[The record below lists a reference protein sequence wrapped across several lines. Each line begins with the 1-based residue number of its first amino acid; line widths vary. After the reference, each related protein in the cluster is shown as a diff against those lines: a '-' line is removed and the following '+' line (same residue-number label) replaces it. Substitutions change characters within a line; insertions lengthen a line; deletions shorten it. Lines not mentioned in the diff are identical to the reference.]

1 MCDGVVLVTDAVP
14 LDGHRVAV
22 RFSDG
27 YSGVLDM
34 AKYFGYP
41 AFAGL
46 NDPAVFATARA
57 GLGTVLWGD
66 GDIDVAPDT
75 AREEAVPLGASAA
88 LMNPGCFCGR
98 DFVYSNMFGGV
109 PRLMKIPQ
117 ECCVTLGVLL
127 KTNGFISPLIVAR
140 GCPSSNPNRHK
151 EIQWQ
156 KWLFT
161 ASHGAR
167 MLRESNP
174 QITTVDQHMEM
185 RGKVMADIVI
195 KKIHG
200 IDSPRTVMLPTE
212 LVVRQSA

>member
-1 MCDGVVLVTDAVP
+1 
-14 LDGHRVAV
+14 
-22 RFSDG
+22 
-27 YSGVLDM
+27 
-34 AKYFGYP
+34 
-41 AFAGL
+41 
-46 NDPAVFATARA
+46 
-57 GLGTVLWGD
+57 
-66 GDIDVAPDT
+66 
-75 AREEAVPLGASAA
+75 
-88 LMNPGCFCGR
+88 MNPGCFCGR
-98 DFVYSNMFGGV
+98 DFVYSNVFGGV

-117 ECCVTLGVLL
+117 ECCVTLGVLP

>member
-1 MCDGVVLVTDAVP
+1 M
-14 LDGHRVAV
+14 HRL
-22 RFSDG
+22 RRS
-27 YSGVLDM
+27 
-34 AKYFGYP
+34 
-41 AFAGL
+41 
-46 NDPAVFATARA
+46 ARNC
-57 GLGTVLWGD
+57 LM
-66 GDIDVAPDT
+66 
-75 AREEAVPLGASAA
+75 

-98 DFVYSNMFGGV
+98 DFVYSNVFGGV

-127 KTNGFISPLIVAR
+127 KTNGFISPLILAR

>member
-1 MCDGVVLVTDAVP
+1 
-14 LDGHRVAV
+14 
-22 RFSDG
+22 
-27 YSGVLDM
+27 
-34 AKYFGYP
+34 
-41 AFAGL
+41 
-46 NDPAVFATARA
+46 
-57 GLGTVLWGD
+57 
-66 GDIDVAPDT
+66 
-75 AREEAVPLGASAA
+75 
-88 LMNPGCFCGR
+88 MNPVAFGGR

-109 PRLMKIPQ
+109 PPDENTPRVLRHSW
-117 ECCVTLGVLL
+117 GLL
-127 KTNGFISPLIVAR
+127 KTNGFISPLIAAR

-174 QITTVDQHMEM
+174 QITTVDQQMEM

>member
-1 MCDGVVLVTDAVP
+1 
-14 LDGHRVAV
+14 
-22 RFSDG
+22 
-27 YSGVLDM
+27 
-34 AKYFGYP
+34 
-41 AFAGL
+41 
-46 NDPAVFATARA
+46 
-57 GLGTVLWGD
+57 
-66 GDIDVAPDT
+66 
-75 AREEAVPLGASAA
+75 
-88 LMNPGCFCGR
+88 MNPGCFWLPGFCLFEHVWRGSLS
-98 DFVYSNMFGGV
+98 DENT
-109 PRLMKIPQ
+109 PRVLRHSR
-117 ECCVTLGVLL
+117 GLL

>member
-1 MCDGVVLVTDAVP
+1 
-14 LDGHRVAV
+14 
-22 RFSDG
+22 
-27 YSGVLDM
+27 
-34 AKYFGYP
+34 
-41 AFAGL
+41 
-46 NDPAVFATARA
+46 
-57 GLGTVLWGD
+57 
-66 GDIDVAPDT
+66 
-75 AREEAVPLGASAA
+75 
-88 LMNPGCFCGR
+88 
-98 DFVYSNMFGGV
+98 
-109 PRLMKIPQ
+109 MKIPQ
-117 ECCVTLGVLL
+117 ECYATLGVLL
-127 KTNGFISPLIVAR
+127 KTNGFISPLILAR

-185 RGKVMADIVI
+185 RGKVMADSVI

>member
-1 MCDGVVLVTDAVP
+1 
-14 LDGHRVAV
+14 
-22 RFSDG
+22 
-27 YSGVLDM
+27 
-34 AKYFGYP
+34 
-41 AFAGL
+41 
-46 NDPAVFATARA
+46 
-57 GLGTVLWGD
+57 
-66 GDIDVAPDT
+66 
-75 AREEAVPLGASAA
+75 
-88 LMNPGCFCGR
+88 MNPGCFWLPGFCLFERVWRGSPS
-98 DFVYSNMFGGV
+98 DEKYPKSVASLSGF
-109 PRLMKIPQ
+109 
-117 ECCVTLGVLL
+117 CL
-127 KTNGFISPLIVAR
+127 KQTVFISPLIVAR

>member
-1 MCDGVVLVTDAVP
+1 M
-14 LDGHRVAV
+14 
-22 RFSDG
+22 
-27 YSGVLDM
+27 
-34 AKYFGYP
+34 
-41 AFAGL
+41 
-46 NDPAVFATARA
+46 
-57 GLGTVLWGD
+57 
-66 GDIDVAPDT
+66 
-75 AREEAVPLGASAA
+75 
-88 LMNPGCFCGR
+88 
-98 DFVYSNMFGGV
+98 
-109 PRLMKIPQ
+109 
-117 ECCVTLGVLL
+117 L
-127 KTNGFISPLIVAR
+127 KTGEAPLRISRSFLNEAPR
-140 GCPSSNPNRHK
+140 PNRHK

-161 ASHGAR
+161 ASHGG

>member
-1 MCDGVVLVTDAVP
+1 
-14 LDGHRVAV
+14 
-22 RFSDG
+22 
-27 YSGVLDM
+27 
-34 AKYFGYP
+34 
-41 AFAGL
+41 
-46 NDPAVFATARA
+46 
-57 GLGTVLWGD
+57 
-66 GDIDVAPDT
+66 
-75 AREEAVPLGASAA
+75 
-88 LMNPGCFCGR
+88 
-98 DFVYSNMFGGV
+98 
-109 PRLMKIPQ
+109 MKIPQ

-151 EIQWQ
+151 ETQWQ

-195 KKIHG
+195 KRFTHRLAAYGDVADRAGGAAVGVTCAARGWTPAASRCGTSGFCAGADIGIHATDMTAAAATASNAVRRCAGG
-200 IDSPRTVMLPTE
+200 ITLRHAIRE
-212 LVVRQSA
+212 AQSATILKYLRRAAAATGSDHAGRRESSPASPHRRG

>member
-1 MCDGVVLVTDAVP
+1 
-14 LDGHRVAV
+14 
-22 RFSDG
+22 
-27 YSGVLDM
+27 
-34 AKYFGYP
+34 
-41 AFAGL
+41 
-46 NDPAVFATARA
+46 
-57 GLGTVLWGD
+57 
-66 GDIDVAPDT
+66 
-75 AREEAVPLGASAA
+75 
-88 LMNPGCFCGR
+88 
-98 DFVYSNMFGGV
+98 
-109 PRLMKIPQ
+109 MKIPQ

-127 KTNGFISPLIVAR
+127 KTNGFISPLIAAR
-140 GCPSSNPNRHK
+140 GYPSSNPNRHK
-151 EIQWQ
+151 EIHWQ

-200 IDSPRTVMLPTE
+200 IVSPRTVMLPTE

>member
-1 MCDGVVLVTDAVP
+1 MISDAEF
-14 LDGHRVAV
+14 DR
-22 RFSDG
+22 
-27 YSGVLDM
+27 
-34 AKYFGYP
+34 
-41 AFAGL
+41 
-46 NDPAVFATARA
+46 
-57 GLGTVLWGD
+57 WGEAAER
-66 GDIDVAPDT
+66 GD
-75 AREEAVPLGASAA
+75 
-88 LMNPGCFCGR
+88 
-98 DFVYSNMFGGV
+98 YGGS
-109 PRLMKIPQ
+109 K
-117 ECCVTLGVLL
+117 LGVLL
-127 KTNGFISPLIVAR
+127 KTNGFIGPLILAR
-140 GCPSSNPNRHK
+140 GCPSSKPNRHK

>member
-1 MCDGVVLVTDAVP
+1 MAWLVHGNINVQPILSALCNESKKCVVISDAEF
-14 LDGHRVAV
+14 DR
-22 RFSDG
+22 
-27 YSGVLDM
+27 
-34 AKYFGYP
+34 
-41 AFAGL
+41 
-46 NDPAVFATARA
+46 
-57 GLGTVLWGD
+57 WGEAAER
-66 GDIDVAPDT
+66 GD
-75 AREEAVPLGASAA
+75 
-88 LMNPGCFCGR
+88 
-98 DFVYSNMFGGV
+98 YGGS
-109 PRLMKIPQ
+109 K
-117 ECCVTLGVLL
+117 LGVSL

-156 KWLFT
+156 KCLFT

>member
-1 MCDGVVLVTDAVP
+1 
-14 LDGHRVAV
+14 
-22 RFSDG
+22 
-27 YSGVLDM
+27 
-34 AKYFGYP
+34 
-41 AFAGL
+41 
-46 NDPAVFATARA
+46 
-57 GLGTVLWGD
+57 
-66 GDIDVAPDT
+66 
-75 AREEAVPLGASAA
+75 
-88 LMNPGCFCGR
+88 
-98 DFVYSNMFGGV
+98 MFGGV

-127 KTNGFISPLIVAR
+127 KTNGFISPLIAAR

-156 KWLFT
+156 KCLFT